1 MADDRTDVLQRALAQ
16 LQARWG
22 DRIIAPARRADLTPL
37 PTGFAGL
44 DAQIGGGL
52 WPGRMSVLLGH
63 PTSGA
68 TSLALRALAN
78 AQHASGPVMVIDL
91 ARQFDPHLAGRI
103 GVDIGLLVLSR
114 PPDTGAA
121 LTIVREAL
129 GNGALGAVLLDVSE
143 AKLSAS
149 AADVRRLSQALM
161 GSQAALIVLAQGIP
175 SAFDS
180 LTDLRLCIERLAWVR
195 QGTDVAGLTA
205 RVRIDKD
212 HAGGGGR
219 AVQIEVRYGEDG

>member
-1 MADDRTDVLQRALAQ
+1 MADDRTDVLQRTLAQ

-22 DRIIAPARRADLTPL
+22 DRIIAPARRAELTPL
-37 PTGFAGL
+37 PTGFADL

-52 WPGRMSVLLGH
+52 WPGRLSVLLGQ

-78 AQHASGPVMVIDL
+78 AQGGGGPVMAVDL

-103 GVDIGLLVLSR
+103 GVDAGLLVLSR
-114 PPDTGAA
+114 PPDADTA
-121 LTIVREAL
+121 LAIVREAL
-129 GNGALGAVLLDVSE
+129 GNAALGAVLLDASE
-143 AKLSAS
+143 SKLAAS
-149 AADVRRLSQALM
+149 SADVRRLSQALM
-161 GSQAALIVLAQGIP
+161 GSPAPLIVLAQGVP
-175 SAFDS
+175 STFDS
-180 LTDLRLCIERLAWVR
+180 LTDLRLRVERLAWVR
-195 QGTDVAGLTA
+195 RGPDVAGLTT

-219 AVQIEVRYGEDG
+219 AVQIEVRYGEDT